1 MAETNEFYIKI
12 GADVDDAMNK
22 LSRLSSQLSR
32 LASSTQRSSNQISG
46 SMDGVSKSISSA
58 FSSIGVALTTAGIT
72 ASIIGIGKA
81 ALTTAAELQ
90 QISVSFRVFTGSAES
105 ADKMLAQLK
114 EQALNSPMQFQDIVK
129 GAQTLL
135 QYGLTAQQVIP
146 ITKNLGDISGGN
158 ADKFQRLSLAFGQVT
173 ASGRLMGQEARQ
185 MINAGFN
192 PLQAISDKTGQSMA
206 VLTQKMHDGQIS
218 VRDVAE
224 AFDSATSYG
233 GRFYGMADEQS
244 KTLAGAFNKM
254 SESIS
259 FTLAKLGEDLDKT
272 FDFRGLYGHIA
283 TLTAQ
288 IGKNFESL
296 NSQVGSSNFWGNL
309 LKDLLTAIAIG
320 LDLIIK
326 GFKGAGMAFEDFN
339 NLFKG
344 EDAKN
349 WLRELDLG
357 VAELFGDKAKKY
369 VKDFHDYLDS
379 FNKKDSGEN
388 IIQRQMKNTGMRRI
402 TDKSYLASFSDDPSK
417 SKNDGE
423 SQALKNKLDRL
434 KQLNKEAALKIDEIT
449 AFGEQ
454 KKLITLKNS
463 YLHEISDFI
472 KFKQD
477 YSNITKRY
485 EAEKSKIIDDA
496 AKDRAAA
503 ESNYFNETLQGLT
516 SNYERI
522 EKNEIS
528 RVKSLFSELQE
539 AVSGIEMAYPKG
551 FNDFLDEFVKED
563 KLSKLEN
570 YTKSLTSAF
579 QDFGVNI
586 FAGFSNIAGSA
597 LAGIN
602 TFGSAIAQVGSMFL
616 NLVGDLLIQM
626 GTSAIKLGISAE
638 AIEKVLSAI
647 GVPGGGLAAVGVGML
662 AVAAGSLLKGMASKT
677 DSAISAK
684 SNGNSVQVNNGN
696 ISSRASGSSYSY
708 GGSSYSAQTIR
719 LAIDL
724 TGAITAT
731 QTGYQINKSLETTL
745 RVTGRQ

>member
-58 FSSIGVALTTAGIT
+58 FSSIGIALTTAGIT
-72 ASIIGIGKA
+72 TAIIGIGKA

-272 FDFRGLYGHIA
+272 FDFRGLYEHVA

-296 NSQVGSSNFWGNL
+296 NAQVGSSNFWGNL

-379 FNKKDSGEN
+379 FGKKSDNEN
-388 IIQRQMKNTGMRRI
+388 IIERQMKNTGMRRI
-402 TDKSYLASFSDDPSK
+402 TDKSYLASFSKDPSK
-417 SKNDGE
+417 SPSKGKKSERIEVIAGTDFQTKEYG
-423 SQALKNKLDRL
+423 AHLKKL
-434 KQLNKEAALKIDEIT
+434 KQMSADAVSAINNIGLEGNR
-449 AFGEQ
+449 
-454 KKLITLKNS
+454 KKLADLHDAFLKQKAEFER
-463 YLHEISDFI
+463 YGEDTA
-472 KFKQD
+472 
-477 YSNITKRY
+477 NITKLYLLKVVQLQGEIDAERKGALMSLIKPLPGM
-485 EAEKSKIIDDA
+485 EGGMLGKALSDEQLAKFAAGTTIALKLAQDTAEKMKMAFVGVANTISASVDEMTQTVSSSFADMFSFIGDGGNIGEAISRFGAGILSALGDMFVKIGLGIVMASKAMIA
-496 AKDRAAA
+496 VQT
-503 ESNYFNETLQGLT
+503 FLT
-516 SNYERI
+516 SM
-522 EKNEIS
+522 
-528 RVKSLFSELQE
+528 FT
-539 AVSGIEMAYPKG
+539 P
-551 FNDFLDEFVKED
+551 
-563 KLSKLEN
+563 
-570 YTKSLTSAF
+570 
-579 QDFGVNI
+579 
-586 FAGFSNIAGSA
+586 AGATAG
-597 LAGIN
+597 
-602 TFGSAIAQVGSMFL
+602 
-616 NLVGDLLIQM
+616 LL
-626 GTSAIKLGISAE
+626 
-638 AIEKVLSAI
+638 
-647 GVPGGGLAAVGVGML
+647 GGLALMAVGG
-662 AVAAGSLLKGMASKT
+662 LLKGVSSALSKPKQT
-677 DSAISAK
+677 GGMSGQTQSVAQK
-684 SNGNSVQVNNGN
+684 S
-696 ISSRASGSSYSY
+696 SGSNYSY